1 VSVSGPHARN
11 LAEIASGYFG
21 LVLIEARPVDD
32 AELGTLIT
40 ALQRELREAGG
51 TPFVGFFAGDGAQ
64 HLVCVVDGRA
74 VACGALQALDA
85 QTGAIRRMYVRPAF
99 RGRGIARQMLAALE
113 EMALDAGHVVL
124 RLDAGVYLPAALAL
138 LRSAGYGETPAHGF
152 EKRILVA
159 A

>member
-1 VSVSGPHARN
+1 M
-11 LAEIASGYFG
+11 
-21 LVLIEARPVDD
+21 LIEARPVDD

-51 TPFVGFFAGDGAQ
+51 GLDFPPDDNAQ
-64 HLVCVVDGRA
+64 HLVGVVDGRA

-85 QTGAIRRMYVRPAF
+85 QVGAIKRMYVRPAF
-99 RGRGIARQMLAALE
+99 RGRGIARQLLAALE
-113 EMALDAGHVVL
+113 EMALDAGHLVL

-138 LRSAGYGETPAHGF
+138 LRSAGYGETPTHGF

>member
-1 VSVSGPHARN
+1 VSVFGSHARN

-21 LVLIEARPVDD
+21 PVLIEVRPAHD
-32 AELGTLIT
+32 AELSTLIT

-51 TPFVGFFAGDGAQ
+51 GLDFTFEDRAQ
-64 HLVCVVDGRA
+64 HLVGVVDGRA
-74 VACGALQALDA
+74 VACGALQPLDA
-85 QTGAIRRMYVRPAF
+85 QTGAITRMYVRPAF
-99 RGRGIARQMLAALE
+99 RRRGIARQLLAALE
-113 EMALDAGHVVL
+113 EMALGAGHVVL

>member
-1 VSVSGPHARN
+1 MSVSGPHTRN
-11 LAEIASGYFG
+11 LSEIASGYFG

-40 ALQRELREAGG
+40 ALQRELRETGG
-51 TPFVGFFAGDGAQ
+51 GLEFTFEDGVQ
-64 HLVCVVDGRA
+64 HLVGVVDGRA
-74 VACGALQALDA
+74 VACGALQAIDA
-85 QTGAIRRMYVRPAF
+85 QTGAIKRMYVRPAF
-99 RGRGIARQMLAALE
+99 RGRGIARQLLAALE

-124 RLDAGVYLPAALAL
+124 RLAPGVYPPAALAL
-138 LRSAGYGETPAHGF
+138 LRSAGYGRTATHGF

>member
-1 VSVSGPHARN
+1 MSVSGPHARN
-11 LAEIASGYFG
+11 LSEIASGYFG
-21 LVLIEARPVDD
+21 PVLIEARPVDD
-32 AELGTLIT
+32 AELGTLIA

-51 TPFVGFFAGDGAQ
+51 GLDPTAGDGAQ
-64 HLVCVVDGRA
+64 HLVGVVDGRA
-74 VACGALQALDA
+74 VACGALQPLDK
-85 QTGAIRRMYVRPAF
+85 QVGAIRRMYVRPAF

-124 RLDAGVYLPAALAL
+124 RLEATVYLPAALAL

>member
-1 VSVSGPHARN
+1 
-11 LAEIASGYFG
+11 
-21 LVLIEARPVDD
+21 VLIEARPAND

-40 ALQRELREAGG
+40 GLQRELREAGG
-51 TPFVGFFAGDGAQ
+51 GLDFTSADGAQ
-64 HLVCVVDGRA
+64 HLVGVVDGRA
-74 VACGALQALDA
+74 VACGALQGLDA
-85 QTGAIRRMYVRPAF
+85 QTGAIKRMYVRPAF

-124 RLDAGVYLPAALAL
+124 RLEADVYLPAALVL
-138 LRSAGYGETPAHGF
+138 LRSAGYGKTAAHGF

>member
-51 TPFVGFFAGDGAQ
+51 GLDFTSEDRAQ
-64 HLVCVVDGRA
+64 HLVGVVDGRA
-74 VACGALQALDA
+74 VACGALQFLDA
-85 QTGAIRRMYVRPAF
+85 QTGAIKRMYVRPAF

-113 EMALDAGHVVL
+113 EMALDAGYVVL

-138 LRSAGYGETPAHGF
+138 LRSAGYDETPAHGF

>member
-1 VSVSGPHARN
+1 MSVSGPHARN
-11 LAEIASGYFG
+11 LSEIASGYFG
-21 LVLIEARPVDD
+21 AVLIEARPVND

-51 TPFVGFFAGDGAQ
+51 GLDFTSDDGAQ
-64 HLVCVVDGRA
+64 HLVGVIDRRA
-74 VACGALQALDA
+74 VACGALKELDA
-85 QTGAIRRMYVRPAF
+85 QTGAIKRMYVRPAF

-113 EMALDAGHVVL
+113 EMALDAGHMVL
-124 RLDAGVYLPAALAL
+124 RLEAGVYLPAALAL
-138 LRSAGYGETPAHGF
+138 LRSAGYGETPTHGF

>member
-1 VSVSGPHARN
+1 M
-11 LAEIASGYFG
+11 
-21 LVLIEARPVDD
+21 LIEARPVSD

-51 TPFVGFFAGDGAQ
+51 GLDIASEDGAQ
-64 HLVCVVDGRA
+64 HLVGVVDGRA
-74 VACGALQALDA
+74 VACGALQPLDA
-85 QTGAIRRMYVRPAF
+85 QTGAIKRMYVRPAF

-138 LRSAGYGETPAHGF
+138 LQSAGYGRTPAHGF